1 MILQLFKS
9 STEPMKKLQKL
20 VSVSLAMALITSVSL
35 NITGIQAARAADPEA
50 AADKNASAVATAGN
64 ASSKAEAWRKAA
76 PKLPPPRPFKMPPVV
91 SYKLDNGLEVQ
102 CIQDRRF
109 PFITVSIGI
118 KAGSCYEPAG
128 KLGLADMTSDMLT
141 EGTTKR
147 KSREIAEEVDFI
159 GGGMRATSDYDF
171 TLLSGSALA
180 KYSDRLF
187 DLISDSLLHPNFPED
202 ELQLKKTNLLEE
214 LTMKRSQP
222 EFLVEERFNRVVFG
236 SHPYGVVAPTP
247 ASIKAIT
254 RKDLED
260 YHSRLY
266 LPNESVLVVVGDF
279 DEQKLK
285 DLVTAKFG
293 GSEWKAGTL
302 PTASMPSLPKQH
314 GRHIYLVN
322 RPGSVQT
329 SIRLGNVAISK
340 KDPDFFPMFVCNNIL
355 GGASQARLF
364 LNIREQKGYTYG
376 AYSSMAARRQ
386 PGFFL
391 AEADVRT
398 DVTQP
403 SIEEFLYE
411 LDRIRNVKVTDKELK
426 DAKSYICGS
435 FQLGLETQS
444 GLAQRL
450 LEAKLYELPTDYL
463 ENYTSHI
470 MAVTPDDI
478 RRVARKLIDFDNIV
492 IAVVGD
498 AKKIKDELDYF
509 GPVDV
514 YDASG
519 ALSTESEKRMTGS

>member
-1 MILQLFKS
+1 M
-9 STEPMKKLQKL
+9 KLQRFISSANTIKKL
-20 VSVSLAMALITSVSL
+20 VSLSLSMTFVATLSSQNFSTQEVHAAEPAGKIQTTGQTS
-35 NITGIQAARAADPEA
+35 
-50 AADKNASAVATAGN
+50 ASAPST
-64 ASSKAEAWRKAA
+64 SEAWRKAA
-76 PKLPPPRPFKMPPVV
+76 PNLPPPRSFKMPPVS
-91 SYKLDNGLEVQ
+91 SYKLENGLEVQ
-102 CIQDRRF
+102 CIQDHRF

-118 KAGSCYEPAG
+118 KAGSCYEPSE
-128 KLGLADMTSDMLT
+128 KLGLADLTADMLT
-141 EGTTKR
+141 EGTSKR
-147 KSREIAEEVDFI
+147 KSREIADEVDFI
-159 GGGMRATSDYDF
+159 GGGMKATSDYDF
-171 TLLSGSALA
+171 TLLSGSALS

-187 DLISDSLLHPNFPED
+187 DLIADSLLHPTFPED
-202 ELQLKKTNLLEE
+202 ELQLKKTNLLQE

-222 EFLVEERFNRVVFG
+222 DFLVEERFNRVVFG
-236 SHPYGVVAPTP
+236 MHPYAIVAPTP
-247 ASIKAIT
+247 ASVKAIT

-260 YHSRLY
+260 YHSHLY
-266 LPNESVLVVVGDF
+266 LPNEAVLVVVGDF

-285 DLVTAKFG
+285 DLVKAKFG
-293 GSEWKAGTL
+293 SDWKPGTL
-302 PTASMPSLPKQH
+302 PTASMPTLPKQH

-329 SIRLGNVAISK
+329 SLRLGNVAISK
-340 KDPDFFPMFVCNNIL
+340 KDPDFFSMFVCNSIL

-376 AYSSMAARRQ
+376 AYSGMSARKQ
-386 PGFFL
+386 PGFFS
-391 AEADVRT
+391 AEAEVRT
-398 DVTQP
+398 DVTTP
-403 SIEEFLYE
+403 SIQEFLYE
-411 LDRIRNVKVTDKELK
+411 LDRIRNVKVSDKELK

-450 LEAKLYELPTDYL
+450 LEAKLYDLPTDYL
-463 ENYTSHI
+463 ETYTSHI

-498 AKKIKDELDYF
+498 AKKIKQELDYF